1 MSKES
6 KDQTYFDKQWLTHEV
21 YGKWVVKTKLNTQY
35 RCKVCHKTN
44 ELPNMGIQAIKEHN
58 GAKHVENMRKMSN
71 FFSSAKV
78 AQKPEPEQ
86 PPRKKQATLDQTT
99 TNTVVAEAEIRWI
112 LQCVN
117 SGYSNSL
124 NSRTSKLF
132 AKMFPDSAI
141 AQTYSLGEDKI
152 RYSINCGIGP
162 HFKKILMD
170 NIKNSDCY
178 VISFDESLNK
188 ATQTS
193 EMDMLVRYFDNAQ
206 KKVCTRYV
214 TSSFLGHCKRA
225 DLFREFSLFSVQLSG
240 DKLIQI
246 SMDGPSTNWK
256 FYNLVVDDRKE
267 KGLPQLINIGSC
279 GLHVIHGS
287 FKTGA
292 EKTDWNLKK
301 IMKAAHTILH
311 NMPAR
316 REDYE
321 RHWLPNISSPILW
334 RQVDRR

>member
-44 ELPNMGIQAIKEHN
+44 ELSNMGIQAIKEHN
-58 GAKHVENMRKMSN
+58 GAKHVENTRKVSN

-152 RYSINCGIGP
+152 RYSINCGIGL
-162 HFKKILMD
+162 HFKTILMD

-214 TSSFLGHCKRA
+214 TSSFLGHCTHA
-225 DLFREFSLFSVQLSG
+225 DLFREFSSFSVQLSG

-256 FYNLVVDDRKE
+256 FYNV
-267 KGLPQLINIGSC
+267 GG
-279 GLHVIHGS
+279 
-287 FKTGA
+287 
-292 EKTDWNLKK
+292 
-301 IMKAAHTILH
+301 
-311 NMPAR
+311 
-316 REDYE
+316 
-321 RHWLPNISSPILW
+321 
-334 RQVDRR
+334 